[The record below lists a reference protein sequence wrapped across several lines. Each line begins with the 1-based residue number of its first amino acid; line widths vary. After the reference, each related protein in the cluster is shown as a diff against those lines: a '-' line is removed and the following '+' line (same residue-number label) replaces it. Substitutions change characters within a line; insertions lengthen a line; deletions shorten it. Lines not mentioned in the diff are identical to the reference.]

1 MAEPD
6 VKRGGWTI
14 PRLLAIGTA
23 LALILFWIWIF
34 SGAPKKQNPD
44 RLTDRAWV
52 TRAEATCA
60 AAMQRIDALPPA
72 QATKAA
78 EARAAVVGQA
88 NDELTTMLDKL
99 TADRA
104 DDAGDRELVGK
115 WLVDWRRYVANR
127 EDYARRLRTDPN
139 ARLFVDE
146 KFNDSIETVVSTFA
160 QVNDMDSCATPTD
173 VS

>member
-1 MAEPD
+1 

-23 LALILFWIWIF
+23 LALILFWIWIL

-44 RLTDRAWV
+44 RLHDRAWV
-52 TRAEATCA
+52 ARSEATCA
-60 AAMQRIDALPPA
+60 ASMRRVDALPPA
-72 QATKAA
+72 QATKDAK
-78 EARAAVVGQA
+78 ARAEVVERA
-88 NDELTTMLDKL
+88 DDELATMLDKL
-99 TADRA
+99 TADRP
-104 DDAGDRELVGK
+104 DDASDRELVGK
-115 WLVDWRRYVANR
+115 WLADWRRYLGNR
-127 EDYARRLRTDPN
+127 RDYAAALRKNPK